1 MSEIEVEQ
9 ITIKIGK
16 KQLTLSQEQAN
27 ELLEVLAKL
36 LGKPQ
41 TVEKII
47 ERPYPYWRYWY
58 VTSPTYP
65 NWTWTGSGTSF
76 GNSNTTGI
84 VPSKYTVTL
93 NSN

>member
-1 MSEIEVEQ
+1 MSKIEVEQ

-16 KQLTLSQEQAN
+16 KQLALSQEQAN

-47 ERPYPYWRYWY
+47 PYWRWWY
-58 VTSPTYP
+58 VTSPSYPQYP
-65 NWTWTGSGTSF
+65 NITWSNDTTGTAKAQYTITM
-76 GNSNTTGI
+76 NSN
-84 VPSKYTVTL
+84 
-93 NSN
+93 SN

>member
-16 KQLTLSQEQAN
+16 KQLALSQEQAN

-47 ERPYPYWRYWY
+47 ERPYWRYWY
-58 VTSPTYP
+58 VTTPTYP
-65 NWTWTGSGTSF
+65 NWTGTTPTWTTSN
-76 GNSNTTGI
+76 NSAA